1 MVDELTIS
9 VKKSERETMHNE
21 PFEHIPLLYK
31 WFFLGSGSGH
41 QSGVGSGK
49 DGDGL
54 DVMSTI
60 KDPNIK
66 EIVAKESLQVWT
78 NE

>member
-1 MVDELTIS
+1 MYTRI
-9 VKKSERETMHNE
+9 R
-21 PFEHIPLLYK
+21 LLINVNK
-31 WFFLGSGSGH
+31 NIFLGSGSGH

-66 EIVAKESLQVWT
+66 EIVAKESLQVWRI
-78 NE
+78 NNF